1 MAGDWIKLECTTPD
15 KPEVYQIADS
25 LGIAPEHVT
34 GCLISLWIWADQQTT
49 DGNAPGVTRT
59 LVDRKSGVSGFA
71 DEMVKV
77 GWLSESECGL
87 SFPNFDRHNGKSA
100 KSRALTAKRVAKHKK
115 ETNAEGNGQNVT
127 QALPREEKRRE
138 EEKTIGQPRSVDRF
152 GEFWKAYPKKVK
164 KQEASKKW
172 KARKLDRLAD
182 QILADIQTR
191 QKSDRR
197 WVDGFVPDPT
207 TYINGSRWEDEIDT
221 SKPGPPEKRE
231 PTRPESRE
239 LN

>member
-1 MAGDWIKLECTTPD
+1 MKFKVTNWESHQHYKKRTPPWIKLHRGLLDDHHFHCLPVAS
-15 KPEVYQIADS
+15 KA
-25 LGIAPEHVT
+25 LAPM
-34 GCLISLWIWADQQTT
+34 LWLLA
-49 DGNAPGVTRT
+49 
-59 LVDRKSGVSGFA
+59 
-71 DEMVKV
+71 
-77 GWLSESECGL
+77 SESEGVVDVSPEFL
-87 SFPNFDRHNGKSA
+87 SFRFRMSEPEVVDAVNPLI
-100 KSRALTAKRVAKHKK
+100 SRGWITPIDDASKALAKRLHDATLETEGETETET
-115 ETNAEGNGQNVT
+115 ETNNRSA
-127 QALPREEKRRE
+127 
-138 EEKTIGQPRSVDRF
+138 EKTPDRF

-231 PTRPESRE
+231 PTRPESRP

>member
-1 MAGDWIKLECTTPD
+1 MKFKVTNWESHQHYKKRTPPWIKLHRGLLDDHHFHCLPVAS
-15 KPEVYQIADS
+15 KA
-25 LGIAPEHVT
+25 LAPM
-34 GCLISLWIWADQQTT
+34 LWLLA
-49 DGNAPGVTRT
+49 
-59 LVDRKSGVSGFA
+59 
-71 DEMVKV
+71 
-77 GWLSESECGL
+77 SESEGVVDVSPEFL
-87 SFPNFDRHNGKSA
+87 SFRFRMSEPEVVDAVNPLI
-100 KSRALTAKRVAKHKK
+100 SRGWITPIDDASKALAKRLHDATLETEGETETET
-115 ETNAEGNGQNVT
+115 ETNNRSA
-127 QALPREEKRRE
+127 
-138 EEKTIGQPRSVDRF
+138 EKTPDRF

>member
-1 MAGDWIKLECTTPD
+1 MKFKVKDWESLQHYKKRTPPWIKLHRGLLDNFHFHCLPVAS
-15 KPEVYQIADS
+15 KA
-25 LGIAPEHVT
+25 LAPM
-34 GCLISLWIWADQQTT
+34 LWLLA
-49 DGNAPGVTRT
+49 
-59 LVDRKSGVSGFA
+59 
-71 DEMVKV
+71 
-77 GWLSESECGL
+77 SESEGGVDVSPEFL
-87 SFPNFDRHNGKSA
+87 SFRFRMSEPEVVDAVNPLI
-100 KSRALTAKRVAKHKK
+100 SRGWITPIDDASKALAKRLHDATLETEGETETET
-115 ETNAEGNGQNVT
+115 ETNNRSA
-127 QALPREEKRRE
+127 
-138 EEKTIGQPRSVDRF
+138 EKTPDRF

-197 WVDGFVPDPT
+197 WLDGFVPDPT

-231 PTRPESRE
+231 PTRPESRP

>member
-1 MAGDWIKLECTTPD
+1 MKCKVKDWESLQHYKKRTPPWIKLHRGLLDNFHFHCLPVASKALAPMLWLLASENEGVVD
-15 KPEVYQIADS
+15 ISPEFLS
-25 LGIAPEHVT
+25 FRFRMSEPEAVDAVNP
-34 GCLISLWIWADQQTT
+34 LISRGWITPIDDAS
-49 DGNAPGVTRT
+49 
-59 LVDRKSGVSGFA
+59 K
-71 DEMVKV
+71 
-77 GWLSESECGL
+77 
-87 SFPNFDRHNGKSA
+87 
-100 KSRALTAKRVAKHKK
+100 ALAKRLHDATLETEGETETET
-115 ETNAEGNGQNVT
+115 ETNNRSA
-127 QALPREEKRRE
+127 
-138 EEKTIGQPRSVDRF
+138 EKTPDRF

-197 WVDGFVPDPT
+197 WLDGFVPDPT